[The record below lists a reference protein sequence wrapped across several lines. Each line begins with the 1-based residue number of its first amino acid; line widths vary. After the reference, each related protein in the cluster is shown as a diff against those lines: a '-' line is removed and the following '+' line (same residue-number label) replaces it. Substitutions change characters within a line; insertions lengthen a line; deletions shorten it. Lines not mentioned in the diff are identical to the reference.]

1 MSVSAA
7 DPPELASVAEAAA
20 RLGVS
25 ARTLRYYEQLGFLV
39 PQRTAGGHRQFS
51 PADIETVERI
61 RRMQALGLSLLT
73 IRKALRYRS
82 YQDESGRHRMASAD
96 LYRIAAEARADAIAV
111 RDRIAALRSELDA
124 AQREADQL
132 EHDVAFLESRARER
146 AAEEPDKP

>member
-1 MSVSAA
+1 MSVSPAA
-7 DPPELASVAEAAA
+7 ETGPELASVAEASA

-39 PQRTAGGHRQFS
+39 PRRTAGGHRQFS

-82 YQDESGRHRMASAD
+82 YQDESGRHRMAAAD
-96 LYRIAAEARADAIAV
+96 LFRIAEEARADAIAV
-111 RDRIAALRSELDA
+111 RD
-124 AQREADQL
+124 
-132 EHDVAFLESRARER
+132 
-146 AAEEPDKP
+146 